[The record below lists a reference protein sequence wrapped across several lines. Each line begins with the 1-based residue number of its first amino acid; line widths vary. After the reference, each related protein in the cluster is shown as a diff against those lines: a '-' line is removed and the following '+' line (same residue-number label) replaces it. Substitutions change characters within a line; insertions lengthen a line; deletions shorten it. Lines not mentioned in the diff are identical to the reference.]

1 MPSNSEVCDVV
12 VGRPETRVTV
22 LYRLCRQRAVRENER
37 ERFARPKSRNL
48 HNNAN
53 R

>member
-22 LYRLCRQRAVRENER
+22 LYRLCRQRALRENER
-37 ERFARPKSRNL
+37 ERQQCEPMK
-48 HNNAN
+48 AN
-53 R
+53 SNTVL